1 MYQLVRQ
8 FRYGESVVAGNAG
21 GGGGELMNTS
31 TGSGAAATVPAVNNE
46 GADAAGLLINNSGN
60 GNNHNITDFSFGG
73 GALDDSIEGEDEELI
88 SIGHHFTPIS
98 APSAAAA
105 SAAADLSQAAEV
117 FRFPSVV
124 PGATTAAAGNL
135 ATERRANRMGYG
147 RLQQQQSY
155 SADNYHY
162 HRQAAE
168 VNNNDPG
175 FRNLNHNSAPAGGG
189 PPAQDMMM
197 FDFDEFGD
205 EDDDDVFYNG
215 GGDQAQEEEEDH
227 SAPMRESRSWHI
239 ARPSCIIG
247 GDAVDGFCC
256 GNDEEE
262 SAPRSAQLFS
272 CSSSSRRSSSPIPI
286 PSSRTNSTS
295 SNCNFD
301 SFFETSAA
309 GQQPMSSTF
318 LSSPPPSPSL
328 LGSVPQPITRMPYYH
343 QMAPPLLPIAAR
355 KDGEVAEVGGDSS
368 RAFHQHRR
376 TAPFGTHFETSC
388 SIITR
393 SLVPSRFSPVPFHG
407 RWYPNPQAVQRGHLL
422 RQTSAANGGLV
433 GQQPPTSY
441 HLRFGRLPASPTYP
455 LRAIPTDFR
464 ALTPT
469 WEMDEPVE
477 EEEKEEK
484 EEKEAGTAAAASYGK
499 WICFALL
506 CFLFTAL

>member
-1 MYQLVRQ
+1 
-8 FRYGESVVAGNAG
+8 
-21 GGGGELMNTS
+21 
-31 TGSGAAATVPAVNNE
+31 
-46 GADAAGLLINNSGN
+46 
-60 GNNHNITDFSFGG
+60 
-73 GALDDSIEGEDEELI
+73 
-88 SIGHHFTPIS
+88 
-98 APSAAAA
+98 
-105 SAAADLSQAAEV
+105 
-117 FRFPSVV
+117 
-124 PGATTAAAGNL
+124 
-135 ATERRANRMGYG
+135 MGYG
-147 RLQQQQSY
+147 GNRHQHY
-155 SADNYHY
+155 SADNHHYY

-189 PPAQDMMM
+189 PPAQDMM
-197 FDFDEFGD
+197 FDFDELGD

-215 GGDQAQEEEEDH
+215 GAPAEEEEDH
-227 SAPMRESRSWHI
+227 SPPMRESRSWHI

-247 GDAVDGFCC
+247 GDAVDGFSCD
-256 GNDEEE
+256 NDEEE
-262 SAPRSAQLFS
+262 GAHAAGSRSAQLFS

-309 GQQPMSSTF
+309 AGQQPMSSTF
-318 LSSPPPSPSL
+318 MSPPSPSPSL

-343 QMAPPLLPIAAR
+343 QMAPPLLLPIAAR
-355 KDGEVAEVGGDSS
+355 KEEGEVAEVGGDSS
-368 RAFHQHRR
+368 RAFHQHHRR

-422 RQTSAANGGLV
+422 RQAVNNGL
-433 GQQPPTSY
+433 GQPPPTSY

-477 EEEKEEK
+477 EEEAEK
-484 EEKEAGTAAAASYGK
+484 AGTAASAAASYGK
-499 WICFALL
+499 WICFVLL
-506 CFLFTAL
+506 CFAFCLLLCRSAVLW